1 MKKKKEKKQVKIGI
15 RMKKSNEP
23 ISNLDGNLWEIFN
36 ISLFSRDVNQV
47 LNIIGSNLDLGTKKY
62 WVATV
67 NPEFV
72 MEAIKDDKFRQI
84 LKKTSLNVMDGIG
97 LIWVRELEKRFKNK
111 TSRLV
116 EGFRVGIEILQGKH
130 RDQVAS
136 GADLMLN
143 LGEMVAKKNLKMFF
157 LGGWQN
163 RAKKTADFFK
173 KKFILKD
180 NQVAWSEGEPN
191 VANSEIVKKIN
202 GFKPDVLLVAYGM
215 KKQEFWIDRN
225 LKDLDVGLVMGVGR
239 SFDYYSGDLKRAPK
253 AWQKVGLEWLY
264 SLIKEPKRFKRQLV
278 LPKFVWKVLTCK

>member
-1 MKKKKEKKQVKIGI
+1 MEK
-15 RMKKSNEP
+15 RNEP
-23 ISNLDGNLWEIFN
+23 MSNLDGNLWEIFN

-47 LNIIGSNLDLGTKKY
+47 LNIIGGNLDLGIKKY

-72 MEAIKDDKFRQI
+72 MEATKDDKFRQI
-84 LKKTSLNVMDGIG
+84 LKKTNLNVMDGIG
-97 LIWVRELEKRFKNK
+97 LIWARELEKRFKKYDLGFMNK
-111 TSRLV
+111 TSRLM
-116 EGFRVGIEILQGKH
+116 EGFRVGIEILQGKK

-143 LGEMVAKKNLKMFF
+143 LGEMAAKKNLKMFF

-163 RAKKTADFFK
+163 RSQKTADFFK

-191 VANSEIVKKIN
+191 VKNEKVIKQIN
-202 GFKPDVLLVAYGM
+202 KFKPDILLVAYGM
-215 KKQEFWIDRN
+215 KKQEFWIEKN
-225 LKDLDVGLVMGVGR
+225 LNDLEVGIVMGVGR
-239 SFDYYSGDLKRAPK
+239 SFDYYSGKLKRAPK
-253 AWQKVGLEWLY
+253 SWRKVGLEWLY
-264 SLIKEPKRFKRQLV
+264 SLIKEPKRFKRQLM